1 MEGYNPFQV
10 LDGKKA
16 NIPYFY
22 FDKSSG
28 DHQSWLLF
36 FPWSNLNFANSSTGF
51 RLTARQQ
58 DNSERMQRLL
68 MVRVERILNGV
79 YDGIN

>member
-1 MEGYNPFQV
+1 MTLGVVLLNLGQV
-10 LDGKKA
+10 VLEVAKPDLL
-16 NIPYFY
+16 
-22 FDKSSG
+22 SSK
-28 DHQSWLLF
+28 LLYF
-36 FPWSNLNFANSSTGF
+36 FPWSVLNFANSSTGF